1 MDKKL
6 MIIWVVA
13 ITAIWYTSYSNY
25 TLQQEIKK
33 TKLEMQVL
41 KQPSQIEK
49 MWDEL
54 KKAIIDSKIYS
65 KKEIEYKNKKEQ
77 AIWKTRC
84 LKKKIIWEE
93 KWSCKKELDRFASY
107 NLKKN

>member
-1 MDKKL
+1 

-33 TKLEMQVL
+33 TKLEMQLL
-41 KQPSQIEK
+41 KQPSQIEI

-54 KKAIIDSKIYS
+54 KKAIMNSKIYS

-93 KWSCKKELDRFASY
+93 KWSCEKELNRFASY
-107 NLKKN
+107 NIKKK